1 MRTFV
6 RELSA
11 LAVAGI
17 LTAALASP
25 AAAAEPI
32 GPGQHFV
39 GQVNGLGASAT
50 AVPVVRTVC
59 AGPVWPGRTG
69 PVAGGQTLA
78 VHHVAAGGG
87 YTGLFSQAYAW
98 VEQDASTG
106 GPQQVRFTT
115 YDTKLDIPPAVRVPC
130 DGPGTVTFS
139 SCPRLAPCAAG
150 WIPTSIKVRF
160 QNIAF

>member
-1 MRTFV
+1 MRTVV

-87 YTGLFSQAYAW
+87 YTGLFSQVYAW
-98 VEQDASTG
+98 VEQDASMG

-115 YDTKLDIPPAVRVPC
+115 YDTKLDIPAAVRVPC
-130 DGPGTVTFS
+130 DGPGEVTFS

-160 QNIAF
+160 RNIAF

>member
-6 RELSA
+6 RELGV

-17 LTAALASP
+17 LAAAFAGP

-39 GQVNGLGASAT
+39 GQVNGWRASST

-78 VHHVAAGGG
+78 VHRVPAGGG
-87 YTGLFSQAYAW
+87 YTGVFSQVYAW
-98 VEQDASTG
+98 SEQDASVG
-106 GPQQVRFTT
+106 GPQQARFTT
-115 YDTKLDIPPAVRVPC
+115 YDTKVEIPAAVRVPC
-130 DGPGTVTFS
+130 DGPGEVTFS
-139 SCPRLAPCAAG
+139 SCPRLAPCAVG
-150 WIPTSIKVRF
+150 WIPTTVKVRF
-160 QNIAF
+160 QNIAV

>member
-1 MRTFV
+1 MRTVV
-6 RELSA
+6 RELSV
-11 LAVAGI
+11 LAVGVVVAAAFAG
-17 LTAALASP
+17 P

-32 GPGQHFV
+32 GSGQHFV
-39 GQVNGLGASAT
+39 GQVNGSGASAT

-78 VHHVAAGGG
+78 VHQVAAGGG
-87 YTGLFSQAYAW
+87 YTGLFSQVYAW
-98 VEQDASTG
+98 MEQDASVG

-115 YDTKLDIPPAVRVPC
+115 YDTRLEFPAAVRVPC
-130 DGPGTVTFS
+130 DGPGEVTFS
-139 SCPRLAPCAAG
+139 SCPRLAPCAVG
-150 WIPTSIKVRF
+150 WIPTSVKVRF